1 MNFPNDNSTQTGI
14 VNVSYTPIYANI
26 NNPNILF
33 NDLKSGIYNPSLN
46 TIKLFTNNTDAL
58 TIDSNQRLNGN
69 GNGLTN
75 ILYSN
80 VINKPT
86 NFQSDW
92 DTTVINKPST
102 FPSTW
107 GTLANKPTNF
117 QSDWNTTLID
127 LI

>member
-1 MNFPNDNSTQTGI
+1 MNFPNDNSVQTGI
-14 VNVSYTPIYANI
+14 NSVSYTPTYANV

-92 DTTVINKPST
+92 DTTVINKPSK

-107 GTLANKPTNF
+107 GTLANKPIIF
-117 QSDWNTTLID
+117 RVIGILQ
-127 LI
+127 